1 MSKGILVILE
11 DKGYLHHF
19 RYLRVFWRSKGYSSR
34 FRGIW
39 VILG

>member
-11 DKGYLHHF
+11 DYGYLHHF
-19 RYLRVFWRSKGYSSR
+19 RYLRVFWRSRGY
-34 FRGIW
+34 FRSIW